1 MEELYKINRK
11 EFNRMGNV
19 FNVKSIIVTI
29 VAVVAIAVGYF
40 MFQSITSPARAV
52 ANQANSLQLAS
63 EQSKVEMNK
72 TAPSQFNGQVRKVA
86 YLTFDDG
93 PGKYTAELLN
103 ILKQNDAKATFFLI
117 GANVKQFADLVKRE
131 KAEGHYVGMHS
142 MTHDSKK
149 LYTNGEYVNEMKED
163 QGLIANII
171 GEFPKL
177 TRPPYGS
184 MPGLNEALRNKVVE
198 DGLKVWD
205 WTIDSLDWKYNKM
218 PVDAASA
225 KIVENVITGA
235 TNPKEVILMHDIH
248 PQSVAA
254 VPAIIKG
261 LKEKGYEFEA
271 YHEGDH
277 FPLNFWHDKR
287 M

>member
-1 MEELYKINRK
+1 
-11 EFNRMGNV
+11 MGNV
-19 FNVKSIIVTI
+19 LNVKSIMVTI
-29 VAVVAIAVGYF
+29 VASIAIAIGYF

-52 ANQANSLQLAS
+52 ADQVNTVQLAS

-72 TAPSQFNGQVRKVA
+72 AAPIQFNGQAKKIA

-117 GANVKQFADLVKRE
+117 GANVKQYPNLVKRE

-142 MTHDSKK
+142 MTHNYKK

-171 GEFPKL
+171 GESPKL

-198 DGLKVWD
+198 GGFKVWD
-205 WTIDSLDWKYNKM
+205 WTIDTSDWTYSKM
-218 PVDAASA
+218 PVDAAAA
-225 KIVENVITGA
+225 KIVENVIKGA

-248 PQSVAA
+248 P
-254 VPAIIKG
+254 
-261 LKEKGYEFEA
+261 
-271 YHEGDH
+271 
-277 FPLNFWHDKR
+277 
-287 M
+287 